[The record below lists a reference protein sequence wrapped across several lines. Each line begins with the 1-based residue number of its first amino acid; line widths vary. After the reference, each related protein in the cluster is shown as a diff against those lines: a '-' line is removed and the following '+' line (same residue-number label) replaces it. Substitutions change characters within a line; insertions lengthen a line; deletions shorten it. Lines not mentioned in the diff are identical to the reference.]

1 MRVPVYPL
9 YRLLA
14 GLGVISFL
22 LAVAG
27 VALHACSQD
36 DKKNPL
42 IGIVGPAADVRICA
56 SDCQLPSPIVR
67 FSSVAG
73 DTAGDRTGDPMN
85 LVFYSPTANPDFIER
100 VAGRLRSSGWQ
111 DNQCGTRSGG
121 PLAFATTSIDGAFQE
136 IDPYPK
142 NLLADGL
149 RLPEQFGTFLTPCLA
164 QYHVR
169 LYKVS
174 DHWVLG
180 SAHREI
186 QTCGLAGLADCPTG
200 RQCGGFHCVT
210 SWEQGEAKVFEAFRF
225 WVSCKLKISGFGYPP
240 IIFRPEVPPPDL
252 ADNVISVVG
261 LRCTVSRDDLLDDL
275 FK

>member
-1 MRVPVYPL
+1 MRVLAYPAI
-9 YRLLA
+9 RILA
-14 GLGVISFL
+14 GLGVFSFL

-36 DKKNPL
+36 GKQNPL

-56 SDCQLPSPIVR
+56 SDCQFPSPIVR
-67 FSSVAG
+67 FSAVAG
-73 DTAGDRTGDPMN
+73 ATVGDRAGDPMN
-85 LVFYSPTANPDFIER
+85 LVFYSPTANPDFIDR
-100 VAGRLRSSGWQ
+100 VAGQLRSSGWQ
-111 DNQCGTRSGG
+111 DNRCGTGQGG
-121 PLAFATTSIDGAFQE
+121 PLAFASTSVDGAFQV
-136 IDPYPK
+136 IGPYPK
-142 NLLADGL
+142 NFLADGL
-149 RLPEQFGTFLTPCLA
+149 RFPEAFGTFVTPCLA

-210 SWEQGEAKVFEAFRF
+210 SWEQGEAKVFEAFGSWAR
-225 WVSCKLKISGFGYPP
+225 CKLKVSGFGYPP
-240 IIFRPEVPPPDL
+240 IIFRPEVPTPDL

-261 LRCTVSRDDLLDDL
+261 LGCTVNLDEL
-275 FK
+275 FN